1 MTDVYEVEGV
11 IVDAETGEIIESKVG
26 DPTETIIRA
35 GLEAG
40 QQIKFWERYQSA
52 MKFAAG
58 SLLTP
63 EHPKAETPAGVA
75 KRITQNRRR
84 ATPEMLPV
92 LARDFELTNEQ
103 ITRIYETAKE
113 FDPNGIDALVAER
126 AIPGEVA
133 DMLITIRRVSYVQ
146 FDALRKIAPTP
157 KEMADA

>member
-40 QQIKFWERYQSA
+40 QQTKFWERYQSA

-103 ITRIYETAKE
+103 ITRI
-113 FDPNGIDALVAER
+113 
-126 AIPGEVA
+126 
-133 DMLITIRRVSYVQ
+133 
-146 FDALRKIAPTP
+146 
-157 KEMADA
+157 